1 MGFAGT
7 HGNRWVGKRK
17 DKRARGAEI
26 LVPGGH
32 VVTHSLEK
40 WICCTQIVVFVML
53 CLTLYNPIDC
63 RPHQA
68 PWSMGFPRQE
78 Y

>member
-40 WICCTQIVVFVML
+40 WLCCTQIVVFVV
-53 CLTLYNPIDC
+53 
-63 RPHQA
+63 
-68 PWSMGFPRQE
+68 
-78 Y
+78 